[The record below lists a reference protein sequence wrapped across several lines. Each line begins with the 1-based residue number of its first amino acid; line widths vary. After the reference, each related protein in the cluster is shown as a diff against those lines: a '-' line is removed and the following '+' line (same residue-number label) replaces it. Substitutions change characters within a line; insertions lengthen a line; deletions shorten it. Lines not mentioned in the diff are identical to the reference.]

1 MAPICS
7 GTAARVLRVTS
18 DDDACGIPGV
28 RRLALEAA
36 GVWRLAL
43 EAVNKLG
50 EKEERLGRQVPPILE
65 MVNKRGLDFFLE
77 VDHDLVRGSGLWGGG
92 RGGWLKRGAQAY
104 AGMWHGARA

>member
-92 RGGWLKRGAQAY
+92 RGDWWKRGAQAY